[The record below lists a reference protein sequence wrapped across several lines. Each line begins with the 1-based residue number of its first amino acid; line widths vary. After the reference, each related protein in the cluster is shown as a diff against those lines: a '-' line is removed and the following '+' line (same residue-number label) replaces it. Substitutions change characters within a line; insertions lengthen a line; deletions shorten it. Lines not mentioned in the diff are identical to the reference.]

1 MSDFF
6 PSLQLFLLLNM
17 GRFVIAMVEDDL
29 EYLLLWCVRSWFQLL
44 STLFF
49 RGCAISTRW
58 AANKKR
64 QLSHSLHTRLHKKS
78 IIFNWIFFFFSLP
91 LFPQIA
97 LSVTF
102 VSLFSSSI
110 RTRLNYAMTRVH
122 NSWIGAAVR
131 LMLISV
137 CLIDIQPKVSTE
149 SFFSLPTCKICTI
162 HTIGNSCQPC
172 WGMNFH
178 NAVRVQTFQSFNQN
192 APHSNLL
199 DSRLSRSHRIRLH
212 SLSLALTEKDGEKIV
227 HWSVFFQSQFSVC
240 NWTFHLWTSTRTRQ
254 AWA

>member
-1 MSDFF
+1 MRAKLVSTAVDSFFSGLCDFN
-6 PSLQLFLLLNM
+6 PM
-17 GRFVIAMVEDDL
+17 GSKQKTSTLTLSSHTAPQEIDN
-29 EYLLLWCVRSWFQLL
+29 FQL
-44 STLFF
+44 
-49 RGCAISTRW
+49 
-58 AANKKR
+58 N
-64 QLSHSLHTRLHKKS
+64 
-78 IIFNWIFFFFSLP
+78 FFFSSLP

-137 CLIDIQPKVSTE
+137 CLIDIQPKVNTE

-172 WGMNFH
+172 WGMDFH

-240 NWTFHLWTSTRTRQ
+240 N
-254 AWA
+254 